1 MEDEDNN
8 HTLFSVSVVH
18 FAVFGLPVALQL
30 AAVPLAQAP
39 DHGAAAA
46 GAAVRAVS
54 TALAS
59 SQQCR
64 PIACSCTCSLRE
76 PKKKKREAEGIKKRP
91 WGLEGAVLPTRRSE
105 HWHPEPTTPGRV
117 PSQHPSLS

>member
-1 MEDEDNN
+1 M
-8 HTLFSVSVVH
+8 VH
-18 FAVFGLPVALQL
+18 FAVSGLPVALQL
-30 AAVPLAQAP
+30 AAVPPAQAP
-39 DHGAAAA
+39 NHGAAAA

-64 PIACSCTCSLRE
+64 PIACSCTCSLCKANR
-76 PKKKKREAEGIKKRP
+76 KREAEGIKRRP
-91 WGLEGAVLPTRRSE
+91 WRLEGAVLPTRRSE